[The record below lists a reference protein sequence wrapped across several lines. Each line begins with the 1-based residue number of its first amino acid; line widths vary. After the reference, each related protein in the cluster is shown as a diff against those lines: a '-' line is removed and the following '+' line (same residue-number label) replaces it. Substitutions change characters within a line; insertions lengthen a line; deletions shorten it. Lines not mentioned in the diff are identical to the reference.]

1 MNVLTQ
7 ACAPAKGKT
16 ANTHT
21 NSMCAFAAAPD
32 LGMLWKQRGSCTSSG
47 GKIIDNGP
55 SVQELLDV
63 IPAPAA
69 LAILKIP
76 GRSKPDSLGGNH
88 PADTSTNGACLQG
101 RNRSQTSVMAQRDA
115 SE

>member
-69 LAILKIP
+69 LAILKI
-76 GRSKPDSLGGNH
+76 DLC
-88 PADTSTNGACLQG
+88 ACFCTSTVLF
-101 RNRSQTSVMAQRDA
+101 
-115 SE
+115 